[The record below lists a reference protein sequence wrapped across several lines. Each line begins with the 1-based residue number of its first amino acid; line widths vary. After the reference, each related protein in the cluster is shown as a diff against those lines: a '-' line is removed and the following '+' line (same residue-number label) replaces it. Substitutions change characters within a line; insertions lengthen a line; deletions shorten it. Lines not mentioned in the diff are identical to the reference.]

1 VRDRGYGGQDYRD
14 DNTLFTGGGLKGA
27 QLPPDYRETVFDTFG
42 LSDQRLYQFYSMQEI
57 NTPFPRC
64 PSGRYHVAP
73 WVLALPLDAS
83 GEHLLDAGEGEVE
96 GRAAFFDLSLD
107 GRWGGVIS
115 GDRVT
120 VDARRCPCGHS
131 GPTIGSDIVRYSDLE
146 TGDKIS
152 CAGTIDA
159 YVKGAV

>member
-1 VRDRGYGGQDYRD
+1 
-14 DNTLFTGGGLKGA
+14 
-27 QLPPDYRETVFDTFG
+27 
-42 LSDQRLYQFYSMQEI
+42 
-57 NTPFPRC
+57 
-64 PSGRYHVAP
+64 
-73 WVLALPLDAS
+73 VLAVPLDAS
-83 GEHLLDAGEGEVE
+83 GEHLLDPTQGEVE

-120 VDARRCPCGHS
+120 VDGRICACGAQ
-131 GPTIGSDIVRYSDLE
+131 GPTIGPEIVRYSDLDS
-146 TGDKIS
+146 GDKIS